1 MGDDSKAVG
10 ALPEPVHFR
19 ALLADDQRPQQ
30 LNSAMHVC
38 GFRDRH
44 TAENWVA
51 SKLDF
56 DHWRYTLEPLYA
68 EGDMRALMAERDALR
83 RELDVW
89 GDDLPKAQ
97 AEIAA
102 LRLELEGLR
111 AIPPDAREGR
121 EPLTDERIVSLRKAA
136 RSVSVVKPWGDT
148 IAFARAIEAAHR
160 IGPAGTSAEGA
171 QP

>member
-121 EPLTDERIVSLRKAA
+121 E
-136 RSVSVVKPWGDT
+136 SVSSAASVDNSRCKFASGGACCVSHCGDP
-148 IAFARAIEAAHR
+148 ICC
-160 IGPAGTSAEGA
+160 GTTTATKGL